1 MSLKIFNNQSILI
14 TGGTG
19 SFGKSFLETLL
30 NNYKCSRI
38 ILYSRD
44 ELKQSEIQNKY
55 KNPNLR
61 FFIGDVRDKER
72 LNLAMRDVDIV
83 VHAAAMKQIP
93 ASEYNPTE
101 CIKTNIYG
109 AQNVIECCI
118 NNKVKKVIALSTDKA
133 VSPINLYGA
142 TKLASD
148 KLFVSAN
155 NIVGKENTKFA
166 VVRYGNVIGSR
177 GSVLPFFKK
186 LIEKKTNHFP
196 ITDIEMTRF
205 WFEMKDAIQFV
216 INSFILMRGG
226 EIFVPKI
233 PSINILD
240 LAKSLNDKYKIKII
254 GKRPGEKLHEVMCPK
269 DEYEKVIEFKKYFVI
284 TPSISFGTAKNFDY
298 FKSLRGEK
306 GKKVKKNFEY
316 HSGINDDFLNIKQI
330 KALNKKYN

>member
-1 MSLKIFNNQSILI
+1 MSSKIFNNKSVLV

-19 SFGKSFLETLL
+19 SFGKSFLQTLL
-30 NNYKCSRI
+30 EKYKCSRI

-44 ELKQSEIQNKY
+44 ELKQSQIQNTY
-55 KNPNLR
+55 NSPNLR
-61 FFIGDVRDKER
+61 FLIGDVRDTER

-109 AQNVIECCI
+109 AQNVIECSI
-118 NNKVKKVIALSTDKA
+118 KNNVKKVLALSTDKA

-155 NIVGKENTKFA
+155 NIVGKQETKFSI
-166 VVRYGNVIGSR
+166 VRYGNVIGSR

-186 LIEKKTNHFP
+186 LIKENKKYFP
-196 ITDIEMTRF
+196 ITDLEMTRF
-205 WFEMKDAIQFV
+205 WFEMSDAIKFV
-216 INSFILMRGG
+216 LDSISLMRGG

-233 PSINILD
+233 PSINIVD
-240 LAKSLNDKYKIKII
+240 LAKSLDPKFKLKII

-284 TPSISFGTAKNFDY
+284 TPSISFGLKKNYNY
-298 FKSLRGEK
+298 FKSLTGEK
-306 GKKVKKNFEY
+306 GSKVIKNFEY
-316 HSGINDDFLNIKQI
+316 HSGINKDFLTLKEI
-330 KALNKKYN
+330 KALNKKY

>member
-1 MSLKIFNNQSILI
+1 MITKIFNKKSVLI

-19 SFGKSFLETLL
+19 SFGKSFLETLQK
-30 NNYKCSRI
+30 NFKCSRI

-55 KNPNLR
+55 KDQNLR

-72 LNLAMRDVDIV
+72 LNLAMRNVDIV

-118 NNKVKKVIALSTDKA
+118 KNKVKKVIALSTDKA

-155 NIVGKENTKFA
+155 NIVGKENTKFS

-186 LIEKKTNHFP
+186 LIKEKKNYFP
-196 ITDIEMTRF
+196 ITDREMTRF

-216 INSFILMRGG
+216 LNSFVLMRGG

-233 PSINILD
+233 PSINMVD
-240 LAKSLNDKYKIKII
+240 LAKSLNPNYKIKII

-284 TPSISFGTAKNFDY
+284 TPSITFGSAKNFNY
-298 FKSLRGEK
+298 FKSLKGEK
-306 GKKVKKNFEY
+306 GKMVKKNFEY
-316 HSGINDDFLNIKQI
+316 HSGINKDFLNINQI
-330 KALNKKYN
+330 MKLNKKYN